1 MRVLQWSATPAV
13 VRLQLRRDVV
23 VAIPSGMP
31 KGRVLELAS
40 LVLSEREYAE
50 LSNVIKPAVGD
61 DHFKWSASMDG
72 SVNSPPR

>member
-1 MRVLQWSATPAV
+1 M
-13 VRLQLRRDVV
+13 QLRTDVV

-31 KGRVLELAS
+31 RRRVLELAS

-50 LSNVIKPAVGD
+50 LCDVIKPGVGD
-61 DHFKWSASMDG
+61 DYFSWSASMDG